1 MVYNYRCKVKK
12 GEILIKVL
20 EVQQKVSSLV
30 EIVKDQLSNKSRR
43 VNRGVQVKLDIFD
56 IDETGF
62 SFEASTFKKDVAGT
76 HKLEGNYNYDNECI
90 LFKLAINLEI
100 DGEVKTI
107 HYDVFKNYEKT
118 SFRPDAFENDIEDVR
133 APEIKL

>member
-1 MVYNYRCKVKK
+1 MKLLQIQEQVSNLVGVVK
-12 GEILIKVL
+12 G
-20 EVQQKVSSLV
+20 
-30 EIVKDQLSNKSRR
+30 QLSNRSRR
-43 VNRGVQVKLDIFD
+43 VNRVVKVELDVSD

-62 SFEASTFKKDVAGT
+62 KFEADRFKKGVVGT
-76 HKLEGNYNYDNECI
+76 YKLEGNYNYDNECI